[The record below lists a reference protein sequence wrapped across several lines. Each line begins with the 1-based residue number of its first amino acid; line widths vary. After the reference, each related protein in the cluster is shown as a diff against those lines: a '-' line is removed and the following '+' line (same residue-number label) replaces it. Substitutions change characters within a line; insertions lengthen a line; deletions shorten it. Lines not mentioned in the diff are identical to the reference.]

1 MNEDPSVGR
10 FLESLAQAGG
20 YLQTLVPI
28 DGLSQEV
35 AYEAAQH
42 AVMLGYATTPARTGA
57 NGLPSTLFDV
67 RMTPAGKDH
76 LQQHRRTSPHLVH
89 STAGP
94 GEGLD
99 SSPEARTARRIQFI
113 KAVYEESNGSQASVM
128 DGFDLGSRLGWP
140 YPETDDVMQYW
151 EAEHLIEFVA
161 EEGAIVITHRGIVE
175 VEGAR
180 DNPSRRTQHFPP
192 FSVVIHG
199 DVTNS
204 PMQIGTI
211 DSTQTVITQPGMDT
225 QLVLAFLDA
234 VQAATAQSPVP
245 GTSGADVGEMIEQVR
260 SQLERPEPN
269 RPMVKA
275 TVGALRDIAL
285 GMTAIGGWEL
295 AGELAHKLAG
305 V

>member
-1 MNEDPSVGR
+1 MNEDPAVGR

-28 DGLSQEV
+28 DGLSP
-35 AYEAAQH
+35 EAAYAAAQRT
-42 AVMLGYATTPARTGA
+42 VMLGYATTPARTGA

-67 RMTPAGKDH
+67 RITSAGKDH
-76 LQQHRRTSPHLVH
+76 LQQHRRTSPHLIDP
-89 STAGP
+89 TARP
-94 GEGLD
+94 GEGLH
-99 SSPEARTARRIQFI
+99 SSLEARTARRIQFI
-113 KAVYEESNGSQASVM
+113 KAVYEDSNGSEANVT

-140 YPETDDVMQYW
+140 YRETNDIMQYW
-151 EAEHLIEFVA
+151 EAEHLIKFVA

-175 VEGAR
+175 LEGAR
-180 DNPSRRTQHFPP
+180 DNPYRRTQHFPP

-211 DSTQTVITQPGMDT
+211 DSTQTVFSQVGMDAE
-225 QLVLAFLDA
+225 LVLAFLDA
-234 VQAATAQSPVP
+234 VQAATVQSPVP

-269 RPMVKA
+269 RSMVKA
-275 TVGALRDIAL
+275 TVGALREIAL
-285 GMTAIGGWEL
+285 GMAAIGGWEL
-295 AGELAHKLAG
+295 AVELAHKLGGA
-305 V
+305 